1 MSVIWFSKKVGWVIL
16 IAILSFTCTLH
27 YIYQISLYKSTPYR
41 NHANFQHLGD
51 YVSLSTFNLDGTY
64 DPMLSTLSIWNLY
77 WKWYLETQAVISV
90 YFCLVSVLSQYINCT
105 PTVWEYCRWSTGSY
119 FGQILLFIH
128 IRSSGVIKL
137 FYEFKCV

>member
-1 MSVIWFSKKVGWVIL
+1 MSYGSVKKVGWVIL

-51 YVSLSTFNLDGTY
+51 CVSLSTFNLDGTY
-64 DPMLSTLSIWNLY
+64 DPMLSTLSNWNLY

-90 YFCLVSVLSQYINCT
+90 FLFSFSPVTIHKLYSYCVGVLQ
-105 PTVWEYCRWSTGSY
+105 VVHRELFWSN
-119 FGQILLFIH
+119 IAIH
-128 IRSSGVIKL
+128 TH
-137 FYEFKCV
+137 